1 MSDTT
6 PALITT
12 LAATL
17 GKAAEGATAMLGKA
31 ADGATASVPKF
42 SNAVS
47 QQVFAAKLPRAEC
60 VHPDGHQH
68 LGSLLLD
75 ATLQFRDQLA
85 LIEMDRK
92 KPRSRLTY
100 DEVRKEALRVA
111 RRFEQLGL
119 GEHDRVA
126 ILMGNQPAWLISA
139 MAVFLR
145 GMTLVPL
152 DPKLTAE
159 EQGALLRHAKPK
171 ALIVEAHHWPKLK
184 LAAER
189 PSAHGQG
196 LPDGMLAIVSEWMGP
211 SPDGNFA
218 RWEEAADATP
228 PTLVTRT
235 RDDIACIVYSS
246 GTGGRPKG
254 CMLAHGSYLTQ
265 LAALMELYPMTP
277 SDRFFSVLPT
287 NHAID
292 FLSGFVGPF
301 ASGAT
306 VVHQRTM
313 RPEFLLDTLKTQR
326 ITQMAV
332 VPMLLEAFERALDA
346 QLATAKPWQ
355 KKALDFLSNVNA
367 ALTEKTARHG
377 LSKWLIKPVHDGFG
391 GHLKLMFAG
400 GAFVDERRA
409 RRFYELGI
417 PVVIGYGLTECT
429 TVATLQDLAPFRADS
444 VGRAVPRVE
453 VKIHEPDAEG
463 QGEVWIRGATVMK
476 GYLDDPELT
485 AETLVDDPSEPEALR
500 KNGKWLRTGDVGW
513 LDAARNL
520 HLVGRKKN
528 MIVTAG
534 GKNVYPEDLEIAFA
548 DVGAEDLAIFA
559 EHYVWGR
566 STPATTVPRA
576 DSASALTAERLV
588 VVARGPDWDAL
599 AKRIAEQNRK
609 QPEARRVHAIVRC
622 PIPFPRTASMKVKR
636 EDLAR
641 NLAVRVDRGEL
652 TPL

>member
-1 MSDTT
+1 MS
-6 PALITT
+6 T
-12 LAATL
+12 LVPVVT
-17 GKAAEGATAMLGKA
+17 
-31 ADGATASVPKF
+31 SVP
-42 SNAVS
+42 NVALPI
-47 QQVFAAKLPRAEC
+47 FATKLPRAEC

-100 DEVRKEALRVA
+100 DEVRKEALRLA

-119 GEHDRVA
+119 TSTDRVA

-159 EQGALLRHAKPK
+159 EQAALLRHAKPK
-171 ALIVEAHHWPKLK
+171 ALIVEAFHWPKLK
-184 LAAER
+184 LAADR
-189 PSAHGQG
+189 PSPHGLGKDGGAWTAG
-196 LPDGMLAIVSEWMGP
+196 LPDGMIPIVSEWMGP
-211 SPDGNFA
+211 TPEGAFA
-218 RWEEAADATP
+218 RWEDAADATP

-265 LAALMELYPMTP
+265 LAALMELFPMTP
-277 SDRFFSVLPT
+277 ADRFFSVLPT

-301 ASGAT
+301 ASGSV
-306 VVHQRTM
+306 VVHQRTL

-346 QLATAKPWQ
+346 QIATAKPWQ
-355 KKALDFLSNVNA
+355 KKVLGFLSNVNA
-367 ALTEKTARHG
+367 ALTEKTANHG
-377 LSKWLIKPVHDGFG
+377 LSKWLIKPIHDGFG

-453 VKIHEPDAEG
+453 VKIHAPDALG
-463 QGEVWIRGATVMK
+463 HGEVWVRGATVMK

-485 AETLVDDPSEPEALR
+485 AQTLVDDPDGPDAR
-500 KNGKWLRTGDVGW
+500 DGKGKWLRTGDVGW
-513 LDAARNL
+513 LDASRHL
-520 HLVGRKKN
+520 HLVGRMKN

-559 EHYVWGR
+559 EHYVWGK
-566 STPATTVPRA
+566 PATLPGVAP
-576 DSASALTAERLV
+576 SAAVAGPGVSPSAAVAHGTNFLVGERLV
-588 VVARGPDWDAL
+588 VVARGPDWEAL
-599 AKRIAEQNRK
+599 AKRIADQNRK
-609 QPEARRVHAIVRC
+609 QPEARRVHALVRA
-622 PIPFPRTASMKVKR
+622 PAAFPRTASMKVKR
-636 EDLAR
+636 EELAKM
-641 NLAVRVDRGEL
+641 LAERVNREQIASI
-652 TPL
+652 